1 MFIGVNVNTIPRMG
15 FFDREESRESRES
28 IRLVEYDFF
37 VKNEIEISK
46 LVNEKMRSQL
56 FPFITIKEYEF
67 IKVGEY
73 NKHNLLIA
81 SKSKKLLDN
90 KRHVILKYNYNT
102 TTYEPFINSIFNFHN
117 DCIFVNLIFIYEEIV
132 ENLFFLREKCDIRI
146 VDFSSKNLLYCET
159 KGHIYFQNFEKCLK
173 NKDVVTSAKIND
185 FIKIIENI
193 DFYSNKHFDLFL
205 AKQIVVKKDLFLVFS
220 NSNIVDEY
228 LDNLFFLKSFPENTR
243 LQWKTKIM
251 SEFQKKREIYKN
263 IVGVECRDET
273 ETPNWQSYLRS
284 IVSCS
289 DETSWGWS
297 NFSLNCL
304 FLNISI
310 AFIRV
315 FQIQEKDSILHKYI
329 EFLMNNMMRPIN
341 NKGSDNF
348 RYYFEEN
355 YEKDYKKINDMF
367 NFNKLSREKQ
377 CQLYDLLL
385 AG

>member
-90 KRHVILKYNYNT
+90 KQHVILKYNYNT

-146 VDFSSKNLLYCET
+146 VDFSSKNL
-159 KGHIYFQNFEKCLK
+159 
-173 NKDVVTSAKIND
+173 
-185 FIKIIENI
+185 
-193 DFYSNKHFDLFL
+193 
-205 AKQIVVKKDLFLVFS
+205 
-220 NSNIVDEY
+220 
-228 LDNLFFLKSFPENTR
+228 
-243 LQWKTKIM
+243 
-251 SEFQKKREIYKN
+251 
-263 IVGVECRDET
+263 
-273 ETPNWQSYLRS
+273 
-284 IVSCS
+284 
-289 DETSWGWS
+289 
-297 NFSLNCL
+297 
-304 FLNISI
+304 
-310 AFIRV
+310 
-315 FQIQEKDSILHKYI
+315 
-329 EFLMNNMMRPIN
+329 
-341 NKGSDNF
+341 
-348 RYYFEEN
+348 
-355 YEKDYKKINDMF
+355 
-367 NFNKLSREKQ
+367 
-377 CQLYDLLL
+377 
-385 AG
+385 

>member
-1 MFIGVNVNTIPRMG
+1 MSIGVNVNTIPRMG
-15 FFDREESRESRES
+15 FFDREESKESKES
-28 IRLVEYDFF
+28 IKLVEYDFF
-37 VKNEIEISK
+37 VKNEIEIGK
-46 LVNEKMRSQL
+46 LINEKMRWQV

-73 NKHNLLIA
+73 NKHILRIA
-81 SKSKKLLDN
+81 IKSKKLLDN
-90 KRHVILKYNYNT
+90 KKHVILKYNYT
-102 TTYEPFINSIFNFHN
+102 STMYEPFINSIFNFHN
-117 DCIFVNLIFIYEEIV
+117 DCIFVNLMFIYEEIV
-132 ENLFFLREKCDIRI
+132 ENLFFLMEKCYVRI
-146 VDFSSKNLLYCET
+146 VDFSSKNLLYCEI

-173 NKDVVTSAKIND
+173 TKDVDTND
-185 FIKIIENI
+185 FIKIIENT

-205 AKQIVVKKDLFLVFS
+205 AKQIVMKKDLFLVFS

-228 LDNLFFLKSFPENTR
+228 LDNLFFLKAFPENTR

-263 IVGVECRDET
+263 IVGIEFRDET
-273 ETPNWQSYLRS
+273 ETPHWKSYLKS
-284 IVSCS
+284 IANCC
-289 DETSWGWS
+289 DETSWGWT

-329 EFLMNNMMRPIN
+329 EFLMNNMMRAID
-341 NKGSDNF
+341 NKGSGNF
-348 RYYFEEN
+348 RNYFEEHC
-355 YEKDYKKINDMF
+355 EKDYNKINDIF

-377 CQLYDLLL
+377 CKLYDLLL
-385 AG
+385 AS